1 MNTTEGPVL
10 DGTARRKQR
19 RLPSP
24 SLVLATAALF
34 VALTGGATAAGIVA
48 YAKHAGTADNAKHLG
63 GKTAAQI
70 AATVRGPA
78 GPQGAAGATGP
89 AGPKGDQG
97 AAGPTG
103 ATGPQGEKGAI
114 GPAGPQG
121 DTGAVGPVGPAG
133 PQGDKGDKGDMG
145 AAVKIVGT
153 LASQADLPSTG
164 TTGDAYLIGGH
175 AFVWTGSA
183 WTDAGP
189 VQGPKGDTGDTGPA
203 GPQGPQGIQGPQG
216 APGTAAVSVHKTP
229 YSLGPQV
236 DQVITGACDAGQK
249 AVSAGFDD
257 STGTIASFDST
268 PTAAD
273 DGWQLEL
280 FNFDSTVTATGS
292 VYVVCLG

>member
-1 MNTTEGPVL
+1 MNTTEGPAL

-70 AATVRGPA
+70 AATVHGPP
-78 GPQGAAGATGP
+78 GPQGPAGATGP

-103 ATGPQGEKGAI
+103 ATGPQGDKGEK
-114 GPAGPQG
+114 
-121 DTGAVGPVGPAG
+121 
-133 PQGDKGDKGDMG
+133 GDKGDKGDVG
-145 AAVKIVGT
+145 AGVKIVGT
-153 LASQADLPSTG
+153 VPTQADLPTTG
-164 TTGDAYLIGGH
+164 TTGDAYLVGGH

-189 VQGPKGDTGDTGPA
+189 VQGPKGDTGPAGPQGA
-203 GPQGPQGIQGPQG
+203 QGPQGPQGPQ
-216 APGTAAVSVHKTP
+216 GTAAASVHTQP
-229 YSLGPQV
+229 YNLGPDGEDV
-236 DQVITGACDAGQK
+236 VTASCGSGQK
-249 AVSAGFDD
+249 AVGGGFD
-257 STGTIASFDST
+257 SKGVVFIFESRPTGT
-268 PTAAD
+268 D
-273 DGWQLEL
+273 DGWQIDLG
-280 FNFDSTVTATGS
+280 NADSNNSTSGS
-292 VYVVCLG
+292 IYVVCLG